1 MKKNY
6 TKREMYEVI
15 KGLVEAGVIT
25 GELTENIT
33 EAEVTEFC
41 NDELALLDKKAVK
54 AKETQ
59 AKKKSEADE
68 LTDVVRSVMST
79 EDFETIADI
88 VTRIEGEDV
97 TAAKITARL
106 TKLINL
112 GVAEKTQVTIPATEG
127 QKKRTVMGY
136 RLIAD

>member
-15 KGLVEAGVIT
+15 KALVEEGVIT

-33 EAEVTEFC
+33 EAEVAEFC
-41 NDELALLDKKAVK
+41 NDELALLDKKASK

-59 AKKKSEADE
+59 AKKKTEADE
-68 LTDVVRSVMST
+68 LTDAVRSVMST

>member
-1 MKKNY
+1 
-6 TKREMYEVI
+6 
-15 KGLVEAGVIT
+15 
-25 GELTENIT
+25 
-33 EAEVTEFC
+33 
-41 NDELALLDKKAVK
+41 
-54 AKETQ
+54 
-59 AKKKSEADE
+59 
-68 LTDVVRSVMST
+68 MST